1 MKNFCKKILAVRE
14 KRIRVRDAANG
25 TYELTFEGDIDGYTA
40 YVKSSITK
48 LKVDEEKRK
57 KIKK

>member
-1 MKNFCKKILAVRE
+1 M
-14 KRIRVRDAANG
+14 RDAANG